1 MVATILGSPQCRDHA
16 RPLPRSAEQDVL
28 QLRRPRAF
36 AGPSLEAITA
46 SWSRIQE
53 LGPFTA
59 DVWPYIAKEVNST
72 RRLLAQCCGVPA
84 HRLALTENVT
94 SGCVLPL
101 WGLPFADGERLLI
114 GD

>member
-1 MVATILGSPQCRDHA
+1 MALPTWWKPSFGSPQCRDHA
-16 RPLPRSAEQDVL
+16 RPLPRPAEQDVL

-36 AGPSLEAITA
+36 AQPILEAITA

-72 RRLLAQCCGVPA
+72 RRLRPSAAVFQP
-84 HRLALTENVT
+84 
-94 SGCVLPL
+94 
-101 WGLPFADGERLLI
+101 I
-114 GD
+114 G